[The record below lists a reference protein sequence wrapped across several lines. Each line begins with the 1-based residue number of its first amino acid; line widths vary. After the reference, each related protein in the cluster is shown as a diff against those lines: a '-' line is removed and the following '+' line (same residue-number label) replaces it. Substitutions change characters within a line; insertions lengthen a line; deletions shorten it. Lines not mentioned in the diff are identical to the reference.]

1 MAVEGGGGGDHDD
14 DAAFGV
20 GAGGCVGGHVGE
32 GLADEVEGAAEV
44 DVEDEVD
51 GGDGEGFVF
60 LVDDLYNESND
71 PALAFIF

>member
-1 MAVEGGGGGDHDD
+1 
-14 DAAFGV
+14 
-20 GAGGCVGGHVGE
+20 VGE